1 MKLEHI
7 EDLVN
12 NWPTKYK
19 EGFTNLEITNI
30 VNTIKVDNDFSHEKF
45 DNAMM
50 GNTCMVREGQAVMY
64 DCDVIKGIQCGIED
78 RNLNV
83 LEWD

>member
-12 NWPTKYK
+12 NWPSKHEQGLTY
-19 EGFTNLEITNI
+19 LEITNI
-30 VNTIKVDNDFSHEKF
+30 INTIKVDNEFSHEKF

-50 GNTCMVREGQAVMY
+50 GNTCMAIGEQIVMY
-64 DCDVIKGIQCGIED
+64 RWDVIKGIQCGIEN
-78 RNLNV
+78 RELKV
-83 LEWD
+83 GEWD